1 MKPTVDIVI
10 PVYNEETILSRNI
23 NILNEYLEK
32 YCEYPW
38 RIIIANNGS
47 TDETENIGNLLAN
60 KYKSILLLS
69 IPEKGRGKAL
79 NVAWSQSEAD
89 IVAYLDID
97 LSTRLKHLN
106 QLIQAIEEGSEIAI
120 GSRLLKKSRV
130 RRSFLRT
137 TLSKIY
143 NFLIKILF
151 LSKFSDAQCGFKAFK
166 QSSIT
171 KILPLVKNKNWFFD
185 TEILLIY
192 EKNKIQI
199 SEIPVEWEEDSNSK
213 VKIIKTIIEDIK
225 GLLRLRFKGI
235 PTIKDS

>member
-1 MKPTVDIVI
+1 MKPTIDIVV

-32 YCEYPW
+32 HCEYHW

-60 KYKSILLLS
+60 KYPSILLLS

-79 NVAWSQSEAD
+79 NVAWSQSEAA

-106 QLIQAIEEGSEIAI
+106 ELIKSIEEGSEVAI
-120 GSRLLKKSRV
+120 GSRLLKKSLV

-137 TLSKIY
+137 TLSETY
-143 NFLIKILF
+143 NLLIKMLF

-171 KILPLVKNKNWFFD
+171 KILPLVQNKNWFFD

-192 EKNKIQI
+192 EKNKIPI
-199 SEIPVEWEEDSNSK
+199 AEIPVEWEEDSNSK

-225 GLLRLRFKGI
+225 GLLRLRLKGI
-235 PTIKDS
+235 PKIKES

>member
-1 MKPTVDIVI
+1 MKPTIDIVV

-32 YCEYPW
+32 HCEYHW

-60 KYKSILLLS
+60 KYPSILLLS

-79 NVAWSQSEAD
+79 NVAWSQSEAA

-106 QLIQAIEEGSEIAI
+106 ELIKSIEEGSEVAI
-120 GSRLLKKSRV
+120 GSRLLKKSLV

-137 TLSKIY
+137 TLSKTY
-143 NFLIKILF
+143 NLLIKIYL
-151 LSKFSDAQCGFKAFK
+151 
-166 QSSIT
+166 
-171 KILPLVKNKNWFFD
+171 
-185 TEILLIY
+185 
-192 EKNKIQI
+192 
-199 SEIPVEWEEDSNSK
+199 
-213 VKIIKTIIEDIK
+213 
-225 GLLRLRFKGI
+225 
-235 PTIKDS
+235 